1 MSTVKIILTDDDADD
16 RIIFKDAF
24 HELHLD
30 NNLQMF
36 NDGVDLMEYLKT
48 TDEKLPELV
57 LLDLNMPRKSGYECL
72 KEIRANEKLKDL
84 SVAIYSTSSS
94 QEDIEQTFANGAD
107 LYIKKPNDYANL
119 KRLIKEVM
127 QTNWNLSPPCRN
139 REKFFLKF

>member
-107 LYIKKPNDYANL
+107 LYITKPNDYANL